1 MKGAIAVA
9 RSPQVAKL
17 HTLDLHDN
25 RIGDAGTAALAA
37 SPHLAN
43 LAELDLGRNRIGD
56 IGAKSAR
63 DWRFQDSTEAWDVQA
78 GPQ

>member
-1 MKGAIAVA
+1 MKSAIAVA

-17 HTLDLHDN
+17 HTLDLRDN
-25 RIGDAGTAALAA
+25 RIGDAGAAVLAT

-56 IGAKSAR
+56 IGAKRRRLAFSR
-63 DWRFQDSTEAWDVQA
+63 QH
-78 GPQ
+78 